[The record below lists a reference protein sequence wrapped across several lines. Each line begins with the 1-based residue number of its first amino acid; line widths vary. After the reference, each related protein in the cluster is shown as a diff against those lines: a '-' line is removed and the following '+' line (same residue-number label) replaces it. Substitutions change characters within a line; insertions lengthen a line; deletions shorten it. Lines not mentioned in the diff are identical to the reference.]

1 MTAHK
6 NTRDLAAALQSHAER
21 TGINSSAVRGADWRL
36 ATVSAVNTDGTVT
49 ADGIKVRRLESYPFP
64 FVGDVIVISQASSRN
79 WVTPGRLSGGDAFT
93 DFTPAVGGAPG
104 TVWSVRTGWY
114 FRIGPLVFA
123 CAYLGITSVGTGGT
137 NIVTVDMPTD
147 VYRGTRQVLPM
158 HTESTGPNG
167 SHVGDGQAVFFTS
180 GSGPTSDRLRTS
192 SNDGTNRDSN
202 MTAADLIGGTITI
215 QGWYRA
221 S

>member
-1 MTAHK
+1 MTAHAVH
-6 NTRDLAAALQSHAER
+6 RDLAWALKKQAQRAGEQAPS
-21 TGINSSAVRGADWRL
+21 VRGADWRL
-36 ATVSAVNTDGTVT
+36 ATVTTVGTDGTVT
-49 ADGIKVRRLESYPFP
+49 ADGIIVRRLETYPFP
-64 FVGDVIVISQASSRN
+64 LVGDVIVISQSSAGN
-79 WVTPGRLSGGDAFT
+79 WVTLGRLAGGNAIT
-93 DFTPAVGGAPG
+93 DFTPTVGSAPG

-114 FRIGPLVFA
+114 YRTGQMVHVCI
-123 CAYLGITSVGTGGT
+123 YLGITSVGTGGT

-180 GSGPTSDRLRTS
+180 GTGPTCDRLRTS
-192 SNDGTNRDSN
+192 SNDATNRDSN

-221 S
+221 A